1 LSCQRAIRQPGIARP
16 RLPSYQGNGQH
27 NLIALLE
34 FAMPV
39 ALVVLLLDISLVYH
53 ASKTGRLQPWAFIIL
68 MIPLV
73 GALAYIVVEVIPEW
87 LGSHDVQQ
95 ARRRVAN
102 KLDPEKQY
110 RELSD
115 QLAATDT
122 IANRAALAAECLKIG
137 RFDEAGHHYDH
148 ILKLPMGSEPL
159 YALGKAQAEFGRNR
173 PAESI
178 ATLDDLQKRW
188 PDFQSAE
195 GHLLYARALAEV
207 GRPEEALEEF
217 HAVAAYFP
225 GAEARVRYALLLKLM
240 GRTAE
245 SKVVFAELLIQMK
258 RAPKYLREAQAE
270 WLSIAEKQ
278 LSA

>member
-39 ALVVLLLDISLVYH
+39 ALVILLLDISLVYH

-73 GALAYIVVEVIPEW
+73 GALAYIVVELIPEW

-115 QLAATDT
+115 RLAATDT

-137 RFDEAGHHYDH
+137 RFDEAEHHYDH

-173 PAESI
+173 PVDSI
-178 ATLDDLQKRW
+178 ATLDDLRKRW

-195 GHLLYARALAEV
+195 GHLLYARALAEA

-258 RAPKYLREAQAE
+258 RAPKYLRQAQAE

-278 LSA
+278 LSV